1 MCFPIAAAAVGAVLS
16 VAQAAVG
23 FQAAQDDYNDRAQ
36 MWQQNYVNALASGR
50 DEQNQLQ
57 LRMIEEEEASSQR
70 QRQNIIE
77 GAQVRSEAEASAAAA
92 NVGGISVGNIML
104 GINRQIADKKI
115 AEETNYRNKVRQLQ
129 TENEATVNK
138 IQNRINSVPRPRSP
152 SPAGYIIQGIG
163 GALGAF
169 S

>member
-1 MCFPIAAAAVGAVLS
+1 MCFPMAAAAVGAVMS

-23 FQAAQDDYNDRAQ
+23 FQAAQDDYNAKAEA
-36 MWQQNYVNALASGR
+36 WQQNYVNALASGR

-70 QRQNIIE
+70 QRQNTIE

-92 NVGGISVGNIML
+92 NVGGISVSNIIL
-104 GINRQIADKKI
+104 GINRQIADKRTS
-115 AEETNYRNKVRQLQ
+115 EETSYRNKVRQLEA
-129 TENEATVNK
+129 ENKATVNK
-138 IQNRINSVPRPRSP
+138 IQNRINSVPRPVAP
-152 SPAGYIIQGIG
+152 NPAGYIIQGIG